1 MKKIFNKQLELLAEF
16 FAAPVLPPVGK
27 LSKIEKWLE
36 AWYDVT
42 RRNDVGGHAWKSRW
56 EPE

>member
-1 MKKIFNKQLELLAEF
+1 MKKIFNKQLELLAEL

-42 RRNDVGGHAWKSRW
+42 RRNDVGGHA
-56 EPE
+56 